1 MKRTIDNEI
10 NNRKLERWEKK
21 KYKALSIFPLRIQ
34 RKLLDLTFAVEIPV
48 EWDGIYICGQVETG
62 KTMLACKIVYER
74 MKRNFLNNIF
84 ESMLFVSAE
93 DFIQQVKNT
102 YHTDKTETEGQILDK
117 YKSVDVLILDDVGVK
132 KTTDWSYSVYYQL
145 INYRYDNMKPTIYT
159 SNVSPEE
166 LADEM
171 KDDRIARR
179 INESCTKVI
188 TLYI

>member
-21 KYKALSIFPLRIQ
+21 KSKALSIFPLRIQ